1 MNKTLYFTISEARFA
16 SFPAYNI
23 KPNKS
28 TLTGPY
34 GTKAEVPSVYNV
46 PANHLGERMM
56 ELATRY
62 YNAGYAV
69 LFEVE

>member
-1 MNKTLYFTISEARFA
+1 MDKTLYFTISEASFA

-23 KPNKS
+23 KPNRS

-34 GTKAEVPSVYNV
+34 GTEANIPYIYNV
-46 PANHLGERMM
+46 PANQLGKRMM

-62 YNAGYAV
+62 SNAGYAV